1 MDARQAVLAA
11 IGKIA
16 PDVDVDSLPDDVDF
30 REEAELDS
38 IDFLGVLNTV
48 RDTTGIEVPE
58 TDYPQII
65 TIAGFTE
72 YLAAHVA

>member
-1 MDARQAVLAA
+1 MDARQSVLAA
-11 IGKIA
+11 IAKIA
-16 PDVDVDSLPDDVDF
+16 PDVDVGNLPDDVDF

-58 TDYPQII
+58 SDYPQII
-65 TIAGFTE
+65 TIAGFAD
-72 YLAAHVA
+72 YLAAHAA

>member
-1 MDARQAVLAA
+1 MDTRQAVLAA

-16 PDVDVDSLPDDVDF
+16 PDVDVDTLPDDVDF

-65 TIAGFTE
+65 TIAGFAE
-72 YLAAHVA
+72 YLAAHAS

>member
-1 MDARQAVLAA
+1 MNARQAVLAA
-11 IGKIA
+11 IAKIA
-16 PDVDVDSLPDDVDF
+16 PDVDLDNLPDDVDF

-65 TIAGFTE
+65 TIAGFTD
-72 YLAAHVA
+72 YLTTHAA